1 MKTPPIDTVVFDLG
15 NVLIDWNP
23 RYLFRKLY
31 SGDVDKME
39 HFLKEVCSSE
49 WNECQDAGRPW
60 HEGVAEAISRHP
72 NHADM
77 IRAYHER
84 WEEMLGEAIEESVAL
99 LDELRKSGYRV
110 LALTNWSHETFP
122 VALQRFHFLHWFE
135 GILVSGQ
142 EKIIKPDPAIFQLL
156 ISRYRVEP
164 SRAVFI
170 DDNIRNV
177 AGAEQVGLKAL
188 HFTNADKL
196 RRDLRE
202 LGVHVSS
209 PSDGQHKF

>member
-1 MKTPPIDTVVFDLG
+1 LPRRRPEAETLKTPAIDTVVFDLG

-31 SGDVDKME
+31 GEDVAKME

-60 HEGVAEAISRHP
+60 QEGVAEAIARHP
-72 NHADM
+72 DHAEM

-84 WEEMLGEAIEESVAL
+84 WEEMLGEPILESVAL
-99 LDELRKSGYRV
+99 LEELRRSGFRV

-122 VALQRFHFLHWFE
+122 VALERFHFLHWFE
-135 GILVSGQ
+135 GIVVSGQ
-142 EKIIKPDPAIFQLL
+142 EKLIKPDPAIFRLL
-156 ISRYRVEP
+156 ISRYRIEP

-170 DDNIRNV
+170 DDNVRNV
-177 AGAEQVGLKAL
+177 AGAEQVGMRAL
-188 HFTNADKL
+188 HFTSAEKL

-202 LGVHVSS
+202 LGLTV
-209 PSDGQHKF
+209 

>member
-1 MKTPPIDTVVFDLG
+1 MVFDLG

-84 WEEMLGEAIEESVAL
+84 WEEMLGEAIDESVAL

>member
-1 MKTPPIDTVVFDLG
+1 LNSSAIDTVVFDLG

-31 SGDVDKME
+31 GAEVERME
-39 HFLKEVCSSE
+39 YFLKEVCSSE
-49 WNECQDAGRPW
+49 WNECQDAGRSW

-72 NHADM
+72 DHAEM

-84 WEEMLGEAIEESVAL
+84 WEEMLGEPIHESVDL
-99 LDELRKSGYRV
+99 LDEIRRAGVRV

-142 EKIIKPDPAIFQLL
+142 EKLIKPDPQIFRLL
-156 ISRYRVEP
+156 ISRFRVEP
-164 SRAVFI
+164 ARAVFI
-170 DDNIRNV
+170 DDNLRNI
-177 AGAEQVGLKAL
+177 AGAEHVGMRSL
-188 HFTNADKL
+188 HFTNAAKL
-196 RRDLRE
+196 RRDLVE
-202 LGVHVSS
+202 LGVPVRA
-209 PSDGQHKF
+209 PA